1 MLNFDDTKP
10 EEKTGRIFG
19 YVLAY
24 FIFTTLLYFV
34 LTFLKKIPESWT
46 YFHIMAITLLIVGI
60 GSLIKKLL
68 K

>member
-1 MLNFDDTKP
+1 MLKFDDK
-10 EEKTGRIFG
+10 EERGIGKIVG

-34 LTFLKKIPESWT
+34 LIFLKKISESWT
-46 YFHIMAITLLIVGI
+46 YFHIMAITLLIVGF
-60 GSLIKKLL
+60 GSLIKRLL